1 MPTTKR
7 TGRVL
12 SSTTFLGAALA
23 AVLAPATAQAATTI
37 VVQRGKE
44 PPSTIYADKD
54 RLRMVAPEGAA
65 GAMRGQGQ
73 GPGQGKGPGAPSGR
87 DGSVVIVDAV
97 ARKMVMVNDRDKT
110 FTEITEDDMKR
121 MKGQLKAARAQMA
134 ERTKNMTPE
143 QRAQMESMMGPAA
156 KQLLSGDS
164 KPPQWKF
171 EPLGSKKTVNG
182 FACEMYRVL
191 LNGAVQEEDCISPW
205 SAGLVDRAAF
215 SALEKFAESMED
227 GVGAMRGAMPM
238 FHQFPGLP
246 ITRVMISPTGERSEE
261 HQVKSISHAAIA
273 ASLFAVPAGYTKRE
287 LPQFGMGGG
296 MGHGP
301 GMGKGPGARPGPPGA
316 GSPPPSAPPA
326 P

>member
-1 MPTTKR
+1 MPMRKR
-7 TGRVL
+7 TGPVS
-12 SSTTFLGAALA
+12 SSTSFVAAALMA
-23 AVLAPATAQAATTI
+23 LPLLLAPAAARAATTI

-44 PPSTIYADKD
+44 APSTIYADKD
-54 RLRMVAPEGAA
+54 RLRMEAPEGISSPMGGKAPGGAA
-65 GAMRGQGQ
+65 G
-73 GPGQGKGPGAPSGR
+73 R
-87 DGSVVIVDAV
+87 DTSVIIVDAV
-97 ARKMVMVNDRDKT
+97 ARKMVMVNDREKT

-121 MKGQLKAARAQMA
+121 MKAQLQAARAQMA

-156 KQLLSGDS
+156 KQMLSGDS

-191 LNGAVQEEDCISPW
+191 LDGAVQEEDCISPW

-215 SALEKFAESMED
+215 SGLEKFAKSMED

-246 ITRVMISPTGERSEE
+246 ITRVVISPGGERSEE
-261 HQVKSISHAAIA
+261 HQVKSISHGAIA
-273 ASLFAVPAGYTKRE
+273 ASLFAIPAGYTKRE
-287 LPQFGMGGG
+287 LPQLGMGAG

-301 GMGKGPGARPGPPGA
+301 GMGKKPGARPGPPAA
-316 GSPPPSAPPA
+316 GSPPPSGAPA
-326 P
+326 PSAPH

>member
-1 MPTTKR
+1 MALTKR
-7 TGRVL
+7 ARGVL
-12 SSTTFLGAALA
+12 SSTSFIGATLLAL
-23 AVLAPATAQAATTI
+23 LAPATAGAATTI

-54 RLRMVAPEGAA
+54 RLRMEAPEGVSPSMGPMAGKGA
-65 GAMRGQGQ
+65 GAPAGR
-73 GPGQGKGPGAPSGR
+73 APS
-87 DGSVVIVDAV
+87 VVLVDAV

-110 FTEITEDDMKR
+110 YTEITEDDMKR
-121 MKGQLKAARAQMA
+121 MKAQLQAARAQMA

-143 QRAQMESMMGPAA
+143 QRAQMESMMGPAV
-156 KQLLSGDS
+156 KQMLSGDT

-191 LNGAVQEEDCISPW
+191 LDGAVHEEDCISPW

-215 SALEKFAESMED
+215 SGLEKFAESMEQ
-227 GVGAMRGAMPM
+227 GMGAMRGAMPL

-246 ITRVMISPTGERSEE
+246 ITRVVISPSGERSEE

-273 ASLFAVPAGYTKRE
+273 ASMFTVPTGYTKRD
-287 LPQFGMGGG
+287 LPQMGMG
-296 MGHGP
+296 MDHGA
-301 GMGKGPGARPGPPGA
+301 GMGKKPGARPGPPAAAGA
-316 GSPPPSAPPA
+316 PPSGRPA

>member
-1 MPTTKR
+1 MR
-7 TGRVL
+7 TRGVL
-12 SSTTFLGAALA
+12 SSSPLVGATLLAL
-23 AVLAPATAQAATTI
+23 LAPAAARAATTI

-54 RLRMVAPEGAA
+54 RLRMEAPEGVAP
-65 GAMRGQGQ
+65 AMA
-73 GPGQGKGPGAPSGR
+73 GKGPGAPAGR
-87 DGSVVIVDAV
+87 APSVVLVDAV

-110 FTEITEDDMKR
+110 FTEITEEDMKR
-121 MKGQLKAARAQMA
+121 LKAQLQAMRAQMA

-156 KQLLSGDS
+156 KQMLSGDA

-171 EPLGSKKTVNG
+171 EPLGTKKTVNG

-191 LNGAVQEEDCISPW
+191 LDGAVHEEDCISPW
-205 SAGLVDRAAF
+205 SAGLVDRSAF
-215 SALEKFAESMED
+215 AGLEKFAENMEQ
-227 GVGAMRGAMPM
+227 GMGGMRGAMPL

-246 ITRVMISPTGERSEE
+246 ITRVVISPTGERSEE

-273 ASLFAVPAGYTKRE
+273 PSMFVVPAGYTKRE
-287 LPQFGMGGG
+287 LPQMGMGGMG
-296 MGHGP
+296 MDHHGA
-301 GMGKGPGARPGPPGA
+301 GMGKKPGPAGA
-316 GSPPPSAPPA
+316 GAPPPSGRPA

>member
-1 MPTTKR
+1 MPMRKR
-7 TGRVL
+7 TGPVS
-12 SSTTFLGAALA
+12 SSTSFVA
-23 AVLAPATAQAATTI
+23 AVLLALPLLLAPAAARAATTI

-44 PPSTIYADKD
+44 APSTIYADKD
-54 RLRMVAPEGAA
+54 RLRMEAPAGVSSPMGGKAPGSAA
-65 GAMRGQGQ
+65 G
-73 GPGQGKGPGAPSGR
+73 R
-87 DGSVVIVDAV
+87 DTSVVIVDAV
-97 ARKMVMVNDRDKT
+97 ARKMVMVNDREKT

-121 MKGQLKAARAQMA
+121 MKAQLQAARAQMA
-134 ERTKNMTPE
+134 ERTKNMSPE

-156 KQLLSGDS
+156 KQMLSGDS

-191 LNGAVQEEDCISPW
+191 LDGVVEEEDCISPW

-215 SALEKFAESMED
+215 SGLEKFAASMED

-246 ITRVMISPTGERSEE
+246 ITRVVISPGGERSEE
-261 HQVKSISHAAIA
+261 HQVKSISHGAIA
-273 ASLFAVPAGYTKRE
+273 ASLFAIPAGYTKRE
-287 LPQFGMGGG
+287 LPQLGMG

-301 GMGKGPGARPGPPGA
+301 GMGKKPGARPGPPGA
-316 GSPPPSAPPA
+316 GSPPPSGAPA
-326 P
+326 PSAPH